1 MKKINEQGL
10 TISKITADFNISEAT
25 LQLTDQ
31 AFNDEVNVRLMFE
44 EKVNAIFSS
53 YD

>member
-1 MKKINEQGL
+1 M
-10 TISKITADFNISEAT
+10 TDYDISEAT

-31 AFNDEVNVRLMFE
+31 AFNDEVNIRLKFE
-44 EKVNAIFSS
+44 EKVNQMFSS